1 MTTKKKNC
9 VSEQNTTNVF
19 AVKAWGQLILSA
31 IVLILSLSIVFTCDS
46 SSVGC
51 SGGSSNDVT
60 GTYRADL
67 TLAQSGI
74 MTTITLN
81 SDGSA
86 VIQQDGYR
94 PQYTYWDYAGKG
106 NDVRIND
113 DGYWWFIDFDQNR
126 IYSGAQ
132 DYCSNQRG
140 YIIRKSY

>member
-1 MTTKKKNC
+1 MGKKEN
-9 VSEQNTTNVF
+9 EQTALGAF
-19 AVKAWGQLILSA
+19 AATVWGQMILLTIIA
-31 IVLILSLSIVFTCDS
+31 VLSVSIFITCDS
-46 SSVGC
+46 SSFGC
-51 SGGSSNDVT
+51 SGSSSNDVT

-67 TLAQSGI
+67 SLAQSGI

-132 DYCSNQRG
+132 DYRSNQRG
-140 YIIRKSY
+140 YIIRKTL

>member
-31 IVLILSLSIVFTCDS
+31 IVLILSLSIVFTCNS

-51 SGGSSNDVT
+51 SGSSSNSVT
-60 GTYRADL
+60 GTYRVDL
-67 TLAQSGI
+67 TLAQSGS
-74 MTTITLN
+74 MTTIILN

-86 VIQQDGYR
+86 IMQRDGR
-94 PQYTYWDYAGKG
+94 SPQYTYWDYAGKG

-113 DGYWWFIDFDQNR
+113 DGYWWFIDFDQNL

-132 DYCSNQRG
+132 DYRSNQRG
-140 YIIRKSY
+140 YKIRKTH